1 MHYLDITIYCQLH
14 FCAKD
19 PNPTPLVII
28 FEDFG
33 NSSCLLQVFSQLLTF
48 NTLKV
53 KVTQP
58 VRLCWLS
65 SFPSAG
71 LAGIASTYY
80 GLGQKVSLGDL
91 PHLQASARVPH
102 SSTSVQFW
110 GLLYGNKE

>member
-53 KVTQP
+53 KVTQ
-58 VRLCWLS
+58 LCSLPNLLGFADTHPFLLQGWL
-65 SFPSAG
+65 
-71 LAGIASTYY
+71 
-80 GLGQKVSLGDL
+80 VL
-91 PHLQASARVPH
+91 PPPTMV
-102 SSTSVQFW
+102 
-110 GLLYGNKE
+110 